1 MERIVMRAPLRS
13 SAWLLFVLLL
23 PSAASAQTP
32 APPAAAAPTAVA
44 SGWIGTVGVVSTTVL
59 GDCTDCEATT
69 YFHTGSLVLT
79 LGRALN
85 PRAALGAETI
95 FVASKAAG
103 NDRIRV
109 TFLMASIN
117 FRPWVRRGFFIRAS
131 SGMAFVHNWIF
142 SHDGEESA
150 FRSKAFAL
158 NLTAGWEWRLTKHFG
173 AQVLG
178 SQHVAALG
186 DLQTSEKT
194 VENVMGNF
202 WSVGAAIVIR

>member
-1 MERIVMRAPLRS
+1 MGARLRS
-13 SAWLLFVLLL
+13 SLGLLVTLVL
-23 PSAASAQTP
+23 PSAAAAQTP
-32 APPAAAAPTAVA
+32 VPPAPAPATAA
-44 SGWIGTVGVVSTTVL
+44 SNWIGTIGVVSTTVL

-85 PRAALGAETI
+85 PRATLGAETI

-117 FRPWVRRGFFIRAS
+117 FRPWVRRGLFIRAS

-158 NLTAGWEWRLTKHFG
+158 NLTAGWEWRLTEHFG
-173 AQVLG
+173 AQILG